1 MFAAAFRGCGI
12 FFELAPD
19 EDGLDSTARLASGE
33 AFEQAFDSRHA
44 FPQIANI
51 PANFTQ
57 AAVKSA
63 PEPYTGADD
72 ADTGAYD
79 GYNDCDCVQI
89 HDGRVAWGESRRFRA
104 NLRKTSRFAARP
116 APIIE
121 PRRRFPAR
129 GRSCNRFPAG
139 RVPRGR
145 SRPVRRAVRRGF
157 QR

>member
-19 EDGLDSTARLASGE
+19 EDDLDSTARLASGE

-44 FPQIANI
+44 FPQIAEI

-63 PEPYTGADD
+63 PESYSGADD
-72 ADTGAYD
+72 ADTGAYNSYD
-79 GYNDCDCVQI
+79 DCDCVQV
-89 HDGRVAWGESRRFRA
+89 HDGRLARDEPRWRRV
-104 NLRKTSRFAARP
+104 NLRKTTSFAAGR
-116 APIIE
+116 ASTIE

-145 SRPVRRAVRRGF
+145 SLRVCRVVRRGF
-157 QR
+157 RR